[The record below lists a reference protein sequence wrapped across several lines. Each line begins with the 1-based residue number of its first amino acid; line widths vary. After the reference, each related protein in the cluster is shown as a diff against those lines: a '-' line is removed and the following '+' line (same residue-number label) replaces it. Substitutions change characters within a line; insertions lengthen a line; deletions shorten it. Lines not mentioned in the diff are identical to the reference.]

1 MKLVYTTLQSKIEIE
16 QGVFNSIIIENQNY
30 YYQLVHDLKL
40 QIDGKEGGWV
50 LSENDTPLGISKNI
64 ELLIDYFD
72 INCNHK
78 TIITKVINALEKKAS
93 NNAYIDATLQL
104 LADAERYIYNLSE
117 DYEIMIDCD
126 KVTISQ
132 LLKAMGITVHIDSE
146 EITEVL
152 YTYMQVFRQF
162 VGDRLFVFVN
172 MRSYVSNIQFDE
184 FVKTIIS
191 HGYQAIF
198 LENKEYPILENER
211 RLIIDED
218 LCEI

>member
-1 MKLVYTTLQSKIEIE
+1 MKLVYTSLQSEIEIE
-16 QGVFNSIIIENQNY
+16 NGRFNSIIVENQNY
-30 YYQLVHDLKL
+30 YYQLVRDLKL
-40 QIDGKEGGWV
+40 QMDGKEGGWT
-50 LSENDTPLGISKNI
+50 LSNNDKPLVVSKNI
-64 ELLIDYFD
+64 EMFIDYFD

-78 TIITKVINALEKKAS
+78 TIITKIINALEKTAS
-93 NNAYIDATLQL
+93 DNEYIDDTLQL
-104 LADAERYIYNLSE
+104 LADVERYIYNLSE

-146 EITEVL
+146 ELTEVL
-152 YTYMQVFRQF
+152 YTYMQIFRQF

-172 MRSYVSNIQFDE
+172 MRSYVSDIQFDE
-184 FVKTIIS
+184 FIKTIIN

-198 LENKEYPILENER
+198 LENKEYPTLENER

>member
-1 MKLVYTTLQSKIEIE
+1 MKLVYTSLQSEIEIE
-16 QGVFNSIIIENQNY
+16 NGRFNSIIVENQNY
-30 YYQLVHDLKL
+30 YYQLVRDLKL
-40 QIDGKEGGWV
+40 QMDGKEGGWT
-50 LSENDTPLGISKNI
+50 LSNNDKPLVVSKNI
-64 ELLIDYFD
+64 ELFIDYFD

-78 TIITKVINALEKKAS
+78 TIITKIINALEKTAS
-93 NNAYIDATLQL
+93 DNEYIDDTLQL
-104 LADAERYIYNLSE
+104 LADVERYIYNLSE

-146 EITEVL
+146 ELTEVL
-152 YTYMQVFRQF
+152 YTYMQIFRQF

-184 FVKTIIS
+184 FIKTIIN

>member
-1 MKLVYTTLQSKIEIE
+1 MKLVYTSLQSKIEIE
-16 QGVFNSIIIENQNY
+16 NGRFNSIIVENQNY
-30 YYQLVHDLKL
+30 YYQLVRDLKL
-40 QIDGKEGGWV
+40 QMDGKEGGWT
-50 LSENDTPLGISKNI
+50 LSNNDKPLVVSKNI
-64 ELLIDYFD
+64 ELFIDYFD

-78 TIITKVINALEKKAS
+78 TIITKVINALEKTAS
-93 NNAYIDATLQL
+93 DNEYIDDTLQL
-104 LADAERYIYNLSE
+104 LADVERYIYNLSE
-117 DYEIMIDCD
+117 NYEIMIDCD

-146 EITEVL
+146 ELTEVL
-152 YTYMQVFRQF
+152 YTYMQIFRQV

-172 MRSYVSNIQFDE
+172 MRSYVSDIQFDE
-184 FVKTIIS
+184 FIKTIIN

-198 LENKEYPILENER
+198 LENKEYPTLENER

>member
-1 MKLVYTTLQSKIEIE
+1 MKLVYTSLQSEIEIE
-16 QGVFNSIIIENQNY
+16 NGRFNSIIVENQNY
-30 YYQLVHDLKL
+30 YYQLVRDLKL
-40 QIDGKEGGWV
+40 QMDGKEGGWT
-50 LSENDTPLGISKNI
+50 LSNNDKPLVVSKNI
-64 ELLIDYFD
+64 ELFIDYFD

-78 TIITKVINALEKKAS
+78 TIITKIINALEKTAS
-93 NNAYIDATLQL
+93 DNEYIDDTLQL
-104 LADAERYIYNLSE
+104 LADVERYIYNLSE
-117 DYEIMIDCD
+117 DYEIMIECD

-146 EITEVL
+146 ELTEVL
-152 YTYMQVFRQF
+152 YTYMQIFRQF

-172 MRSYVSNIQFDE
+172 MRSYVSDIQFDE
-184 FVKTIIS
+184 FIKTIIN

-198 LENKEYPILENER
+198 LENKEYPTLENER

>member
-1 MKLVYTTLQSKIEIE
+1 MKLVYTSLQSKIEIE
-16 QGVFNSIIIENQNY
+16 NGRFNSIIVENQNY
-30 YYQLVHDLKL
+30 YYQLVRDLRL
-40 QIDGKEGGWV
+40 QMDGKEGGWT
-50 LSENDTPLGISKNI
+50 LSNNDKPLVVSKNI
-64 ELLIDYFD
+64 ELFIDYFD

-78 TIITKVINALEKKAS
+78 TIITKIINALEKTAS
-93 NNAYIDATLQL
+93 DNKYIDDTLQL
-104 LADAERYIYNLSE
+104 LADVERYIYNLSE

-146 EITEVL
+146 ELTEVL
-152 YTYMQVFRQF
+152 YTYMQIFRQF

-172 MRSYVSNIQFDE
+172 MRSYVSDIQFDE
-184 FVKTIIS
+184 FIKTIIN

>member
-1 MKLVYTTLQSKIEIE
+1 MKLVYTSLQSKIEIE
-16 QGVFNSIIIENQNY
+16 NGRFNSIIVENQNY
-30 YYQLVHDLKL
+30 YYQLVRDLKL
-40 QIDGKEGGWV
+40 QMDGKEGGWT
-50 LSENDTPLGISKNI
+50 LSNNDKPLVVSKNI
-64 ELLIDYFD
+64 ELFIDYFD

-78 TIITKVINALEKKAS
+78 TIITKVINALEKTAS
-93 NNAYIDATLQL
+93 DNEYIDDTLQL
-104 LADAERYIYNLSE
+104 LADVERYIYNLSE

-146 EITEVL
+146 ELTEVL
-152 YTYMQVFRQF
+152 YTYMQIFRQF

-172 MRSYVSNIQFDE
+172 MRSYVSDIQFDE
-184 FVKTIIS
+184 FIKTIIN

-198 LENKEYPILENER
+198 LENKEYPTLENER

>member
-1 MKLVYTTLQSKIEIE
+1 MKLVYTTLQSKIESE
-16 QGVFNSIIIENQNY
+16 SGMFNSIIVENQNY
-30 YYQLVHDLKL
+30 YYQLVRDLKL
-40 QIDGKEGGWV
+40 QMDGKEGGWV
-50 LSENDTPLGISKNI
+50 LSEKDKPLVISKNV
-64 ELLIDYFD
+64 ELFIDYFD

-78 TIITKVINALEKKAS
+78 TIITKIISALEKTAS
-93 NNAYIDATLQL
+93 DNEYIDATLQL
-104 LADAERYIYNLSE
+104 LADVERYIYNLSE

-132 LLKAMGITVHIDSE
+132 LLKAMGISVYIDSE
-146 EITEVL
+146 ELTEVL
-152 YTYMQVFRQF
+152 YTYMQIFRQF

-184 FVKTIIS
+184 FIKTIIN